1 MCAIIDNNV
10 RHEVFGDR
18 ETQTPAGKYFLDW
31 AEGPRGNLVIG
42 GELRRELNGYARFQL
57 WLRTAT
63 RRNIVRSIA
72 DEQVESETRKLR
84 EQRICKSNDK
94 HVLALARVSGTH
106 LLFTNDQ
113 ALQDD
118 FKNKNIINNPPGQIY
133 TTARHKDIQ
142 KKAHRD
148 PLTSRNIRE
157 ICRHCLRQ
165 K

>member
-63 RRNIVRSIA
+63 RRNIVRSVP
-72 DEQVESETRKLR
+72 DEQIESETRKLR
-84 EQRICKSNDK
+84 EQRICKSDDE
-94 HVLALARVSGTH
+94 HVLALARVSGAR
-106 LLFTNDQ
+106 LLFTNDRD
-113 ALQDD
+113 LQDD
-118 FKNKNIINNPPGQIY
+118 FRDRSIIGGTRGRIY
-133 TTARHKDIQ
+133 TTHEYTDVRA
-142 KKAHRD
+142 AHRN
-148 PLTSRNIRE
+148 L
-157 ICRHCLRQ
+157 LRRDDLCNG
-165 K
+165 